1 MIFDEVIIT
10 GFRLSLGGAQQY
22 YNIKPDITTLGKIVG
37 GGMPIGAYGGRREIM
52 QMISPDGPVYQA
64 GTLSG
69 NPVATTAG
77 IETLNILKN
86 DPQIYERLEQNK
98 KNLLMQQEKQ
108 EKDIFVLIRLDLL
121 MSVFFTDQK
130 VRDFESA
137 VTSNTEQYADY
148 FGYLLDRGIYIA
160 PSQFETMFISNAH
173 TEEDIEKTC
182 KLAGEA
188 LCSLDF

>member
-1 MIFDEVIIT
+1 MCVN
-10 GFRLSLGGAQQY
+10 Q
-22 YNIKPDITTLGKIVG
+22 
-37 GGMPIGAYGGRREIM
+37 IG
-52 QMISPDGPVYQA
+52 S
-64 GTLSG
+64 
-69 NPVATTAG
+69 
-77 IETLNILKN
+77 
-86 DPQIYERLEQNK
+86 
-98 KNLLMQQEKQ
+98 
-108 EKDIFVLIRLDLL
+108 L

>member
-1 MIFDEVIIT
+1 MFNIAICDDDTFFIDYIEKVIVEVN
-10 GFRLSLGGAQQY
+10 GS
-22 YNIKPDITTLGKIVG
+22 D
-37 GGMPIGAYGGRREIM
+37 
-52 QMISPDGPVYQA
+52 
-64 GTLSG
+64 
-69 NPVATTAG
+69 
-77 IETLNILKN
+77 
-86 DPQIYERLEQNK
+86 
-98 KNLLMQQEKQ
+98 
-108 EKDIFVLIRLDLL
+108 KDINFYEYTKGKVFLWDVEDGMDIDLLILDIKLDDAAREAGNGHICVNQIGSL